1 MLMKLK
7 DKIVLVTGGCR
18 GIGKAICMRLAGEG
32 ATVIINYRRSQKSA
46 TETRQ
51 EIEANGGKAITIK
64 ADVSNS
70 TEVDNMVATILKQ
83 FDRIDVLVNN
93 AGITKDSLLLTM
105 DDSDLQIVM
114 NTNFGGVFNCTKAV
128 AKPMMLQGKGSIINI
143 SSVLAEKARKGHSN
157 YAASKAAVNAFTR
170 AMACELGSKGITV
183 NAVSPGLILT
193 EMSRD
198 IRQMIGDDI
207 ARHIPLGRLGSADEV
222 AALVA
227 FLASEDSSY
236 ITGQVIKVDGGLV

>member
-1 MLMKLK
+1 MKLK

-18 GIGKAICMRLAGEG
+18 GIGKAICVRLVNEG
-32 ATVIINYRRSQKSA
+32 ATVIINFRRSQKSA
-46 TETRQ
+46 TETRH
-51 EIEANGGKAITIK
+51 EIEAGGATAITIR

-70 TEVDNMVATILKQ
+70 KEVDGMVATIIDQ
-83 FDRIDVLVNN
+83 FGRIDILVNN
-93 AGITKDSLLLTM
+93 AGVTKDSLLLTM
-105 DDSDLQIVM
+105 DDSDLHVVM

-128 AKPMMLQGKGSIINI
+128 AKPMMLQGKGTIINI

-157 YAASKAAVNAFTR
+157 YAASKGAINAFTR
-170 AMACELGSKGITV
+170 AMAFELGSKGITV

-193 EMSRD
+193 DMTKDVRE
-198 IRQMIGDDI
+198 MIGDDI
-207 ARHIPLGRLGSADEV
+207 ASHIALCRLGSAEDV

-227 FLASEDSSY
+227 FLASEDASY